1 MPSQSTCR
9 TGLDGCSLNSRMA
22 FDTRVSQRGANAAK
36 HPQFRTKKPPDMTH
50 TPVGTEGTRDVQ
62 NIEPAAPKA

>member
-1 MPSQSTCR
+1 
-9 TGLDGCSLNSRMA
+9 MA